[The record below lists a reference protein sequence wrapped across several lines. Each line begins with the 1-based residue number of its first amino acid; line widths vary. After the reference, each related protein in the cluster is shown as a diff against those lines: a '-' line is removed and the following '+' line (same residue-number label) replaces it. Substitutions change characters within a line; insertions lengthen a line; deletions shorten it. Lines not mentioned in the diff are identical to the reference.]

1 MTRGTSDAAR
11 GGRSRLRR
19 PSDTGGW
26 ALTTGLVVA
35 ILVVLLVDLATGPVF
50 RIIQVS
56 VIAAVIAA
64 MYCTVRQT
72 VIVTVAFFAA
82 TAAMYIYSWKE
93 AGFLTSYAVLAGN
106 VAIGA
111 ALLRLCALR
120 RQRDHLLAQA
130 LSASETV
137 QRFLIRPFP
146 LHTDD
151 ATVDGFYDSST
162 REALVGG
169 DIYEALSTR
178 HGTRVLIGDVRGKG
192 LSALQAGMTVLTS
205 FRECAYHEP
214 SLLGVADRLEQA
226 LLRHNQRTER
236 DAEEGGEHGGRRF
249 VTALL
254 LQLDPGG
261 NALIVHCGHVPPFLL
276 TLGSAAEV
284 QLTTP
289 GLPLGLDELAPDSR
303 SEQKIPLAPGDR
315 LALCTDGVT
324 ETRNADGADYPLAAR
339 LRSWAALP
347 SPQLIER
354 LQQDL
359 MDFAGHEPRDDMAFL
374 LVRRH
379 FSDRDDA

>member
-26 ALTTGLVVA
+26 PLTTGLVVA

-50 RIIQVS
+50 RIIQLS

-151 ATVDGFYDSST
+151 ATVDGFYAPPRGRPWWAVTST
-162 REALVGG
+162 RRCPPGTA
-169 DIYEALSTR
+169 
-178 HGTRVLIGDVRGKG
+178 HGY
-192 LSALQAGMTVLTS
+192 LSAM
-205 FRECAYHEP
+205 Y
-214 SLLGVADRLEQA
+214 
-226 LLRHNQRTER
+226 
-236 DAEEGGEHGGRRF
+236 
-249 VTALL
+249 
-254 LQLDPGG
+254 
-261 NALIVHCGHVPPFLL
+261 
-276 TLGSAAEV
+276 
-284 QLTTP
+284 
-289 GLPLGLDELAPDSR
+289 
-303 SEQKIPLAPGDR
+303 
-315 LALCTDGVT
+315 
-324 ETRNADGADYPLAAR
+324 AAR
-339 LRSWAALP
+339 DCRRS
-347 SPQLIER
+347 
-354 LQQDL
+354 
-359 MDFAGHEPRDDMAFL
+359 
-374 LVRRH
+374 RRG
-379 FSDRDDA
+379 